1 MGFDPILI
9 TQIPVF
15 LQITYLVFLSLFSK
29 PKREIFN
36 IQRILRGHRTDKS
49 WLRKKHPVARE

>member
-29 PKREIFN
+29 QKREIFN
-36 IQRILRGHRTDKS
+36 IQGILRGNRTEKS
-49 WLRKKHPVARE
+49 RLRKKHPAARE